1 MTFTMKPGL
10 LKSLLLT
17 ATISLL
23 VSFHCSTL
31 FSQSLK
37 PAYYVPPACQGKP
50 ITTVPRDEMLARKT
64 TVRKPDPTIS
74 QTDQRK
80 VFDDLVSVVEANY
93 LYPDYNGQNWPAL
106 VAEYRAKVETG
117 LNTEQFYTEMA
128 NLTRRLGDR
137 HSYFQSP
144 EMVAEQLRTLT
155 GSNTYAGIGVLSVPL
170 IEKKIVSVLSVYA
183 DSPAERNGIRVHD
196 AILAVDG
203 FPLVENNNV
212 YNSRVR
218 GPECSLA
225 VFTIRSPGEKPRDIG
240 IVRFRISGPQPVFA
254 QLITTKDGSRI
265 GYIFVPTFLDLTIPE
280 QTRKALEGFGKF
292 DGLIIDQRMNAG
304 GSSKVL
310 EPMLG
315 FFMSGAAGNFVS
327 RSGLRPLNI
336 TGTRV
341 NNSQTVPLIV
351 LTGNRTISYAEVFA
365 GILQDI
371 GRAKVVGQT
380 SRGNV
385 ETLHS
390 HKFHDG
396 SILWL
401 AQESFRSPR
410 TGTSWETQGV
420 KPDVEAY
427 ADWDTFTFDN
437 DPAVAAALK
446 LLVKK

>member
-1 MTFTMKPGL
+1 MTITMKLGP

-17 ATISLL
+17 ATLSLL
-23 VSFHCSTL
+23 VSLECSTL

-37 PAYYVPPACQGKP
+37 PAYVPPACQGKP
-50 ITTVPRDEMLARKT
+50 ITTVPREEMLARKT
-64 TVRKPDPTIS
+64 TVRKPDLPIS

-80 VFDDLVSVVEANY
+80 VFDDLVRAVEANY
-93 LYPDYNGQNWPAL
+93 LYPDYNGQNWTAL

-117 LNTEQFYTEMA
+117 LSTEQFYTEMA
-128 NLTRRLGDR
+128 KLISRLGDK

-155 GSNTYAGIGVLSVPL
+155 GSNTYAGIGVLSIPL

-183 DSPAERNGIRVHD
+183 DSPAERNGIKVHD

-203 FPLVENNNV
+203 FPLVENDGA
-212 YNSRVR
+212 YTSRIR

-225 VFTIRSPGEKPRDIG
+225 VLTVRSPGEKPRDIG
-240 IVRFRISGPQPVFA
+240 IVRFRISGPLPVVT
-254 QLITTKDGSRI
+254 QLIATKDGSRI

-280 QTRKALEGFGKF
+280 QTRKTLEGFGKL

-327 RSGLRPLNI
+327 RSGSRPLNI

-380 SRGNV
+380 TRGNV

-390 HKFHDG
+390 HKISDG
-396 SILWL
+396 SVLWL
-401 AQESFRSPR
+401 AQESFVSPR
-410 TGTSWETQGV
+410 TRISWEARGV

-427 ADWDTFTFDN
+427 ADWDTFTFEN
-437 DPAVAAALK
+437 DPVVAAALK
-446 LLVKK
+446 LLIKK